1 MWKFILKWLW
11 AKADIFWLCFFKY
24 KQITQINVWSC
35 RYTTVDTVNY
45 TFPLI
50 LFILSM
56 NVYVV
61 LNIYAY
67 ILFMLYTIILYIF
80 FKWHTY
86 QESWIKVFLYKNTC
100 SNYWWLVDTY
110 LMLFFVYIKIFHHTS
125 YSVYEGG
132 KKKKYLKLLA
142 TKKLF
147 WVKSLVLWL
156 KYYTEKR

>member
-1 MWKFILKWLW
+1 MVG
-11 AKADIFWLCFFKY
+11 DIFSKLIFNPKY
-24 KQITQINVWSC
+24 CGHTA
-35 RYTTVDTVNY
+35 VDTVNY

-56 NVYVV
+56 KYMFRMFAY
-61 LNIYAY
+61 IY

-110 LMLFFVYIKIFHHTS
+110 LMLFFVYIKIFHRTS

-132 KKKKYLKLLA
+132 KQKKISKTFSHEKI
-142 TKKLF
+142 
-147 WVKSLVLWL
+147 VLG
-156 KYYTEKR
+156 KVISAMA

>member
-1 MWKFILKWLW
+1 MWV
-11 AKADIFWLCFFKY
+11 ADVQDFFFRNKPL
-24 KQITQINVWSC
+24 
-35 RYTTVDTVNY
+35 RYVGIPQLT
-45 TFPLI
+45 LLII
-50 LFILSM
+50 LFSWFFSFFRWI
-56 NVYVV
+56 YT
-61 LNIYAY
+61 LNMYAY

-110 LMLFFVYIKIFHHTS
+110 LMLFFVYIKIFYHTS